1 MFLNP
6 EHLSRDLDKLEAIE
20 KATLRLVFQA
30 LCDYKNSAW
39 EIFQT
44 ERDAPQVIAEDIT
57 REALERLGAPTID
70 LRLYG
75 RVDYKR
81 AQYVLNKD
89 YAVRQ
94 ALFVDSKA
102 EKGKPPTVTMQMSE
116 TSMEVR
122 QYRGKKREEI
132 REPGQLERIYYAH
145 WQGQEIQLLTTTI
158 LIRYAYQEP
167 KDAPNRSLLQ
177 IDVVALPNGMLQDR
191 YNPNAQD
198 SIWQAGRNAP
208 TRREPFRVRLNLKRL
223 KQKAPWRVQTI
234 LPPSEQTYWKEEDC

>member
-81 AQYVLNKD
+81 AQYVLN
-89 YAVRQ
+89 V
-94 ALFVDSKA
+94 LV
-102 EKGKPPTVTMQMSE
+102 
-116 TSMEVR
+116 
-122 QYRGKKREEI
+122 
-132 REPGQLERIYYAH
+132 
-145 WQGQEIQLLTTTI
+145 
-158 LIRYAYQEP
+158 
-167 KDAPNRSLLQ
+167 
-177 IDVVALPNGMLQDR
+177 
-191 YNPNAQD
+191 
-198 SIWQAGRNAP
+198 
-208 TRREPFRVRLNLKRL
+208 
-223 KQKAPWRVQTI
+223 
-234 LPPSEQTYWKEEDC
+234 

>member
-1 MFLNP
+1 
-6 EHLSRDLDKLEAIE
+6 
-20 KATLRLVFQA
+20 
-30 LCDYKNSAW
+30 
-39 EIFQT
+39 
-44 ERDAPQVIAEDIT
+44 
-57 REALERLGAPTID
+57 
-70 LRLYG
+70 LYG

-158 LIRYAYQEP
+158 LVRYAYQEP
-167 KDAPNRSLLQ
+167 KDAR
-177 IDVVALPNGMLQDR
+177 
-191 YNPNAQD
+191 
-198 SIWQAGRNAP
+198 
-208 TRREPFRVRLNLKRL
+208 
-223 KQKAPWRVQTI
+223 
-234 LPPSEQTYWKEEDC
+234 